1 MSARK
6 GDLETDVELPEG
18 ATDQLAFRY
27 GHAARAVLDLCE
39 ERSELAEPIV
49 PGHPDLMAEVVIAAR
64 AEQARSVSDVLLR
77 RTRLG
82 LVAEPGLRDAGR
94 VEAVAATLGEELGWS
109 SGRVSEEVEAWKGV
123 TEAEGL
129 DPSKVLAR

>member
-1 MSARK
+1 RPD
-6 GDLETDVELPEG
+6 DLETSVALPDG

-39 ERSELAEPIV
+39 ESSELAEPIV

-64 AEQARSVSDVLLR
+64 REQARSVADVLLR

-82 LVAEPGLRDAGR
+82 LLAASELRDGAR
-94 VEAVAATLGEELGWS
+94 VEAVADLLGDELGWS
-109 SGRVSEEVEAWKGV
+109 GSRLAEEVEAWGRV
-123 TEAEGL
+123 AEAEGL
-129 DPSKVLAR
+129 DPARALT